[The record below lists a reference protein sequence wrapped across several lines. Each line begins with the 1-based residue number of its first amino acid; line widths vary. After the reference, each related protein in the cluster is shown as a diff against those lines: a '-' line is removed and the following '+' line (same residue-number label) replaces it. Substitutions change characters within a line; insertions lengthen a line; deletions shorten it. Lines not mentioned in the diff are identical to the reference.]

1 MKKLSVNEFI
11 AQIPCGEFHKLLEK
25 LKARKM
31 LELQKRLEKLEL
43 TLKPSNGQNL
53 QTYGFDLAVES
64 SSPFYLPDLPHVNR
78 DLNLLF
84 DLSEN
89 SVKVNSIY
97 SGKQTNELIEKLTKR
112 FRQEF
117 DELLSEGFFTVGGF
131 LSSISSTIDI
141 GEGKFVVVESDDQAW
156 IFNVK

>member
-1 MKKLSVNEFI
+1 MKEISANEFI
-11 AQIPCGEFHKLLEK
+11 AQIPCGKFCKFLEK

-31 LELQKRLEKLEL
+31 LELQERLEKSGLR
-43 TLKPSNGQNL
+43 LKPSSDQSL
-53 QTYGFDLAVES
+53 QTYGFDLAVEN
-64 SSPFYLPDLPHVNR
+64 SSPFYLPDLPHINR

-97 SGKQTNELIEKLTKR
+97 SGKQTNELIEKLTKH

-141 GEGKFVVVESDDQAW
+141 GEGKFVIIESDDQAW